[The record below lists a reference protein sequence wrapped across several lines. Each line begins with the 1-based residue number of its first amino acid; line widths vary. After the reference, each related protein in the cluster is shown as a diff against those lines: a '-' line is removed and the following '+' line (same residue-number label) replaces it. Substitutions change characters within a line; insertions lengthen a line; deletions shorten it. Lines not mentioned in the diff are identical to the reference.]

1 MAKIIYGERIG
12 KQGKLSVGC
21 SAVIFDEAHQ
31 KILLT
36 RRSDNG
42 RWCLPGGHMEA
53 GESVAE
59 ACARE
64 VEEETG
70 LQVQILRLIGVYS
83 SPHMLLT
90 YADGN
95 RYQIVALC
103 FEAEAKDGEPGLSD
117 ETTEAG
123 YFTPAEIEMMD
134 VMEHHRP
141 RIQDALSGQKE
152 TIVS

>member
-1 MAKIIYGERIG
+1 
-12 KQGKLSVGC
+12 
-21 SAVIFDEAHQ
+21 
-31 KILLT
+31 
-36 RRSDNG
+36 
-42 RWCLPGGHMEA
+42 MEA

-70 LQVQILRLIGVYS
+70 LQVTVRRLIGVYS

-95 RYQIVALC
+95 GYQMVALC
-103 FEAEAKDGEPGLSD
+103 FEAEVKDGVLGLSD

-123 YFTPAEIEMMD
+123 YFTPAEIETMD

-141 RIQDALSGQKE
+141 RIRDAISGQKE